1 MSATLPQAAGTLE
14 TTPFADLLVRAH
26 DQRATGTLVLEEPGG
41 LRHGVYFDDG
51 EPKRAKV
58 VSPGA
63 HLGEVLVKRGQ
74 LSPDVHRATLERAR
88 ERQVLHGQLLV
99 AEGFLS
105 EDALEAALSEQLM
118 RQLLWLF
125 GQPRETKYGY
135 FQGTNF
141 LEHWGGPAE
150 PSLQLLELLWRGIR
164 DHARG
169 FEIETALARIGGR
182 RIEIRRELPRE
193 HFAFL
198 GDDVEVVERLRLR
211 PARLLDLIVPGSASE
226 IVTKRVLCF
235 LVLSR
240 SLELDVPSA
249 PPVGLER
256 GTLPETVFPRSPR
269 VPEFTSHD
277 GSSASALRRPLPETG
292 SAPEAA
298 KLLGAQ
304 MAFHRAETQLARGQ
318 LELALREA
326 KAALDIDPAKPEHIA
341 LHAYLTLLQPGADP
355 RHALSEFD
363 RAIERLEA
371 GIKVHWYRGLALKR
385 LDRHASA
392 LREFRAVLEEDPH
405 HIDAARE
412 VHIYEERLRRSPKER
427 PSLAPE
433 PERRPSVILDWA
445 KKLKG

>member
-1 MSATLPQAAGTLE
+1 
-14 TTPFADLLVRAH
+14 
-26 DQRATGTLVLEEPGG
+26 
-41 LRHGVYFDDG
+41 
-51 EPKRAKV
+51 
-58 VSPGA
+58 
-63 HLGEVLVKRGQ
+63 
-74 LSPDVHRATLERAR
+74 
-88 ERQVLHGQLLV
+88 
-99 AEGFLS
+99 
-105 EDALEAALSEQLM
+105 
-118 RQLLWLF
+118 
-125 GQPRETKYGY
+125 
-135 FQGTNF
+135 
-141 LEHWGGPAE
+141 
-150 PSLQLLELLWRGIR
+150 
-164 DHARG
+164 
-169 FEIETALARIGGR
+169 
-182 RIEIRRELPRE
+182 
-193 HFAFL
+193 
-198 GDDVEVVERLRLR
+198 
-211 PARLLDLIVPGSASE
+211 
-226 IVTKRVLCF
+226 
-235 LVLSR
+235 VLSR

-256 GTLPETVFPRSPR
+256 GTLPETVFPASPR
-269 VPEFTSHD
+269 VPEFTSHE

-298 KLLGAQ
+298 KALGAQ
-304 MAFHRAETQLARGQ
+304 MAFHRAESQLVRGN
-318 LELALREA
+318 LEHALREA
-326 KAALDIDPAKPEHIA
+326 KAALDYDPAKPEHIA
-341 LHAYLTLLQPGADP
+341 LHAYLLLLQPGADP